1 MVSGPL
7 GVCSF
12 IVLLELYVEF
22 PLPTVYHKTIQHRT
36 PAMQILIIRLQLLV
50 DYPQFLV
57 LQDNLQDMLR
67 TALILENIS
76 AENITHEG

>member
-1 MVSGPL
+1 MVSGPF
-7 GVCSF
+7 GVCPL

-22 PLPTVYHKTIQHRT
+22 PLPTVYHKAVQHGSS
-36 PAMQILIIRLQLLV
+36 AVQILIIRLQLLV
-50 DYPQFLV
+50 DYIQFLV